1 MKDLKKEL
9 DFYAEQYWAEWDKL
23 TEDELAHLIELLES
37 NAQIVKDQIS
47 DAVSGSKEFDNLME
61 EFRLTIQIATKLA

>member
-1 MKDLKKEL
+1 MKDL
-9 DFYAEQYWAEWDKL
+9 KL

>member
-1 MKDLKKEL
+1 MKDL
-9 DFYAEQYWAEWDKL
+9 KL

-47 DAVSGSKEFDNLME
+47 DAVGGSKVFDNLME
-61 EFRLTIQIATKLA
+61 DFRLTIQIATKLA

>member
-1 MKDLKKEL
+1 MKDL
-9 DFYAEQYWAEWDKL
+9 KL

-47 DAVSGSKEFDNLME
+47 DAVGGSKEFDNLME
-61 EFRLTIQIATKLA
+61 DYRLTIQIATKLV

>member
-1 MKDLKKEL
+1 MKDL
-9 DFYAEQYWAEWDKL
+9 KL

-47 DAVSGSKEFDNLME
+47 DAVGGSKEFDNLME
-61 EFRLTIQIATKLA
+61 DFRLTIQITTKLA

>member
-1 MKDLKKEL
+1 MKDL
-9 DFYAEQYWAEWDKL
+9 KL

-47 DAVSGSKEFDNLME
+47 DAVGGSKEFDNLME
-61 EFRLTIQIATKLA
+61 DFRLTVQIATKLV

>member
-1 MKDLKKEL
+1 MKDL
-9 DFYAEQYWAEWDKL
+9 KL

-47 DAVSGSKEFDNLME
+47 DAVGGSKEFDNLME
-61 EFRLTIQIATKLA
+61 DFRLTIQIVTKLA

>member
-1 MKDLKKEL
+1 MKDL
-9 DFYAEQYWAEWDKL
+9 KL

-47 DAVSGSKEFDNLME
+47 DTVGGSKEFDNLME
-61 EFRLTIQIATKLA
+61 DFRLTIQIATKLA

>member
-1 MKDLKKEL
+1 MKDL
-9 DFYAEQYWAEWDKL
+9 KL

-47 DAVSGSKEFDNLME
+47 DAVGGSKEFDDLME
-61 EFRLTIQIATKLA
+61 DFRLTIQIATKLA

>member
-1 MKDLKKEL
+1 MKDL
-9 DFYAEQYWAEWDKL
+9 KL

-47 DAVSGSKEFDNLME
+47 DAVGGSKEFDTLME
-61 EFRLTIQIATKLA
+61 DFRLTIQIATKLA

>member
-1 MKDLKKEL
+1 MKDL
-9 DFYAEQYWAEWDKL
+9 KL

-47 DAVSGSKEFDNLME
+47 DAVGGSKEFDNLME
-61 EFRLTIQIATKLA
+61 DFRLTIQIATKLA

>member
-1 MKDLKKEL
+1 MKDL
-9 DFYAEQYWAEWDKL
+9 KL

-47 DAVSGSKEFDNLME
+47 DTVGGSKEFDNLME
-61 EFRLTIQIATKLA
+61 DFRLTIQIATKLV

>member
-1 MKDLKKEL
+1 MKDL
-9 DFYAEQYWAEWDKL
+9 KL

-47 DAVSGSKEFDNLME
+47 DAVGGSKEFDNLME
-61 EFRLTIQIATKLA
+61 DFRLTIQIVTKLV

>member
-1 MKDLKKEL
+1 MKDL
-9 DFYAEQYWAEWDKL
+9 KL

-47 DAVSGSKEFDNLME
+47 DAVGGSKEFDNLME
-61 EFRLTIQIATKLA
+61 DFRLTIQIATKLV